1 MKIFVSLYAKHF
13 YMNKLDYYIEQIK
26 SRYGIDITAQDVDES
41 RIERLKKAIDAEDQS
56 KEKFNKLSD
65 KEKAAYIASKRKL
78 QERIDS
84 ESGN

>member
-1 MKIFVSLYAKHF
+1 
-13 YMNKLDYYIEQIK
+13 MNKLDYYIEQIK

>member
-1 MKIFVSLYAKHF
+1 MIEVH
-13 YMNKLDYYIEQIK
+13 MNKLDYYIEQIK